1 MRDAGTDYST
11 SLHIR
16 ASKKHITVPF
26 TEIED
31 STRYWDKFGD
41 IQGRL
46 MVDRHNWLLF
56 PVVQKFRGRII
67 KTIGD
72 SIMAAIAMQQ
82 TMAAER
88 QSDETFAIRIRIGIH
103 TGDAIVEKG
112 DVYGDIV
119 NVAARV
125 ENISKGNE
133 ILVSH
138 AAAYIDDQYAFILK
152 QKGWFVPKGKNK
164 KLYVSTCDRENHP
177 LLIGRSVS
185 SSTVPVS
192 PREKMTLGVFLIAT
206 AGVLYFIY
214 LNYLRYL
221 ISDSEEVALRY
232 LNLGSILAD
241 YSYFAGGA
249 GLVILVLLIIFF
261 RMHTLPPLLTRTI
274 KGGFVFSAGFMLL
287 YLITNYIPISYE
299 TRWNE
304 VIDSSTH
311 KFLKV
316 LEDNSS
322 IFSEPS
328 LEGSTLARMPA
339 GHVLLNTGSEEI
351 GSLMWSRVLLGTQRY
366 GWIVHVS
373 PPQMGIPEK
382 KVSSEFRFYFRYK
395 DLYVFITG
403 LICCVGG
410 FWRFRIRPV

>member
-1 MRDAGTDYST
+1 MFQFQRMVFCFLMAIGLT
-11 SLHIR
+11 INVR
-16 ASKKHITVPF
+16 TV
-26 TEIED
+26 
-31 STRYWDKFGD
+31 
-41 IQGRL
+41 
-46 MVDRHNWLLF
+46 N
-56 PVVQKFRGRII
+56 
-67 KTIGD
+67 
-72 SIMAAIAMQQ
+72 A
-82 TMAAER
+82 
-88 QSDETFAIRIRIGIH
+88 
-103 TGDAIVEKG
+103 
-112 DVYGDIV
+112 
-119 NVAARV
+119 
-125 ENISKGNE
+125 NISGKVSNQAGNP
-133 ILVSH
+133 IANAMV
-138 AAAYIDDQYAFILK
+138 
-152 QKGWFVPKGKNK
+152 
-164 KLYVSTCDRENHP
+164 
-177 LLIGRSVS
+177 
-185 SSTVPVS
+185 
-192 PREKMTLGVFLIAT
+192 TLMGQGIKDTTGSDGVFLIAT